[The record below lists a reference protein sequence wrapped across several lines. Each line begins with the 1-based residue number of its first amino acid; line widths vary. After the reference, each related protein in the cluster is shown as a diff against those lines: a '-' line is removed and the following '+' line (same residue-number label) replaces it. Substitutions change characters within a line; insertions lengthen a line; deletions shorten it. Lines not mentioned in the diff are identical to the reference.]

1 MELVQEMAGRLE
13 LHGSRALLSEKS
25 NGFLTNSE
33 KTRSTH
39 HLSTYGASYD
49 RAKYSNGGGP
59 EALRDSRDPGSF
71 SYSRKDPTIDDLEE
85 SLRELKVQVNS
96 LASSLNFDFEHS
108 HQKGNYGTT
117 MNDVSGMQVVSERL
131 NESVPNTVTEADWFL
146 SPKHLQTSLGNYA
159 ALKGLGLPVFSRSS
173 PDRAAGQI
181 GREISSRNYLSSSLR
196 PVDIADTAS
205 FPVKLGAPHVV
216 GVKSLLPPKV
226 PVRSRSPGKTMASL
240 IRGRS
245 QSLDRSESNRSRS
258 YSPTSKRT
266 RWLRSRSQ
274 SPKPVWRPNSAKANA
289 CSQPPPQFGRQ
300 RPASKTTAM
309 NRQSRSR
316 SYKPGALVTRS
327 FTPPRM
333 KSRRELSYS
342 WSPYGLASS
351 AITAPTAQEI
361 SKRFL
366 ESLTEG
372 ETGQSL
378 VQMSPYQQ
386 ELARLR
392 LERLRVEEEFLLE
405 LKRQQELER
414 TRGPKPK
421 WYEMKGSQF
430 HYEARK
436 NNELLRGS
444 SDFQSLYD
452 YRQELAAGS
461 REFQQLVQPTEMDS
475 L

>member
-1 MELVQEMAGRLE
+1 MAGRLE

-25 NGFLTNSE
+25 NGFLTNPE
-33 KTRSTH
+33 KTRSTR
-39 HLSTYGASYD
+39 HLSTLGTSYD
-49 RAKYSNGGGP
+49 RVKYSNGGGP
-59 EALRDSRDPGSF
+59 EVLRDSRDHGSF
-71 SYSRKDPTIDDLEE
+71 PYSRKDPSIDDLEE

-96 LASSLNFDFEHS
+96 LASSLNFDFEDS
-108 HQKGNYGTT
+108 RDYGTT

-131 NESVPNTVTEADWFL
+131 NESVPNSVADANWFL
-146 SPKHLQTSLGNYA
+146 SPKRLQKSLGNYA
-159 ALKGLGLPVFSRSS
+159 ALKSLGLPMFSRSS
-173 PDRAAGQI
+173 PDRVAGQI
-181 GREISSRNYLSSSLR
+181 GSEISSRNYLSSSVR
-196 PVDIADTAS
+196 PVDIANTAS

-245 QSLDRSESNRSRS
+245 QSLDRSGSNRSRS

-300 RPASKTTAM
+300 RPGTKTTAM

-351 AITAPTAQEI
+351 AIPAPTAQEI

-372 ETGQSL
+372 EIGQSL
-378 VQMSPYQQ
+378 MKMSPYQQ

-392 LERLRVEEEFLLE
+392 LERLRVEEVLLLE

-436 NNELLRGS
+436 NNDLLRGS

-461 REFQQLVQPTEMDS
+461 REFQQLVQPSEMDS